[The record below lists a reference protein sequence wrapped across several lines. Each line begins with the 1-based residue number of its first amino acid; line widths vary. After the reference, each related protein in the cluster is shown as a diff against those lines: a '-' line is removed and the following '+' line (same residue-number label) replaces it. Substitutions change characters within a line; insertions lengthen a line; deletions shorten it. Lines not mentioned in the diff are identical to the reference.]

1 MDEHQESAKADTE
14 KPAVGRP
21 ISMRSNWLCEPA
33 RVPSELNEAIRRELD
48 REFPEPTEKEIQ
60 LTNLAEHYLRLCDQ
74 FDQRVS
80 RSNHSLSPAHW
91 RASQHHAQGVLSG
104 IAATMPL
111 LGYADTEAKCRCM
124 LLNRVTEL
132 SKHRRERMCDLRGA
146 FHTESLDD
154 N

>member
-1 MDEHQESAKADTE
+1 MDEHQASAKDATE
-14 KPAVGRP
+14 KPAVGRS
-21 ISMRSNWLCEPA
+21 IAIRSNWLCEPDHS
-33 RVPSELNEAIRRELD
+33 PSVLNEAIRRELD

-91 RASQHHAQGVLSG
+91 KASQHHAQGVLSG
-104 IAATMPL
+104 IAAVMPL
-111 LGYADTEAKCRCM
+111 LRYADTEAQCRVM
-124 LLNRVTEL
+124 LLNRVTDL
-132 SKHRRERMCDLRGA
+132 SKRRREFDLRGA